1 MLKLITPGAM
11 IIPEATLVASGQK
24 AILVSY
30 PYDPTNKAL
39 RKEIWIPRAAI
50 AICSPI
56 PLDVQGKRHP
66 GVGVHIEGWFLSDDG
81 KESKLDPDIYR
92 AMRPIESNVDIDLL
106 TTHGNNRKRD
116 LPPLPDPTEEQL
128 AVMETVAER
137 LKTEPVAVVVGPAGT
152 GKTTI
157 MRMLAQHLKKAL
169 KRNEFIFLA
178 PTGKAAIRLSEVTGF
193 DTRTMHSFIYGG
205 ASEEDANGN
214 PIFRG
219 NQDKTAGGN
228 QTIIFI
234 DEASMVGGKLTEDFL
249 KSIYDSTKVVV
260 FGDREQLEPVKDV
273 WGFPL
278 MQPTTELKTVHR
290 QKEGSGILELATA
303 IRESRGLSLPEDGTV
318 KVDRGT
324 LYSAVQQYVALRKNG
339 EEVSFICALNS
350 LRHEANQAAR
360 IELGHTSPL
369 QDGDRLLVR
378 RNCWDFG
385 LMNGHVV
392 EVHNVKLLHEVDS
405 PAIIRACADA
415 DWTEGAYFFQIVGRK
430 NSWFIVPAHLLM
442 GNRQDW
448 YFWFKNNRMERP
460 VPSQYENLVDYYKA
474 LKNYKLSRLLLDR
487 VIECNYG
494 EAITCHASQG
504 SQYKHV
510 VVFMDPGM
518 QRNLTLP
525 GTHPLC
531 VASRRWWYTAV
542 TRAQQN
548 LYLTLAPSNLN
559 DASVPSTEYED

>member
-1 MLKLITPGAM
+1 VIKLITPGAM
-11 IIPEATLVASGQK
+11 IIPGATLVASGQK

-30 PYDPTNKAL
+30 PYDANNKAL
-39 RKEIWIPRAAI
+39 RKEIWVPRSAVAV
-50 AICSPI
+50 CSPI

-106 TTHGNNRKRD
+106 TTHGGEGKKG
-116 LPPLPDPTEEQL
+116 LPELPSPTEEQTE
-128 AVMETVAER
+128 VMEAVAAH
-137 LKTEPVAVVVGPAGT
+137 LKTEQIAVVVGPAGT

-157 MRMLAQHLKKAL
+157 MRLLAQHLKKAL
-169 KRNEFIFLA
+169 KRNELIFLA

-193 DTRTMHSFIYGG
+193 ETRTLHSFTYGG
-205 ASEEDANGN
+205 ASEEDVNGN

-219 NQDKTAGGN
+219 ARDQASGGPAS
-228 QTIIFI
+228 IVFI
-234 DEASMVGGKLTEDFL
+234 DEGSMVGSKLTQDFL
-249 KSIYDSTKVVV
+249 GNIQGSTKVVV

-278 MQPTTELKTVHR
+278 MEPTAALKTVHR

-303 IRESRGLSLPEDGTV
+303 IREARGLSLPEDGTV
-318 KVDRGT
+318 RTERGT
-324 LYSAVQQYVALRKNG
+324 LFSAVQQYVTLRRDG
-339 EEVSFICALNS
+339 QDVSFICALNT

-360 IELGHTSPL
+360 IELGHTEPL
-369 QDGDRLLVR
+369 QDGDRLLIR

-392 EVHNVKLLHEVDS
+392 QVHNVKLLHEVDS

-430 NSWFIVPAHLLM
+430 NSWFIVPGHLLM
-442 GNRQDW
+442 GSRQDW
-448 YFWFKNNRMERP
+448 YLWLKANRMERP
-460 VPSQYENLVDYYKA
+460 VPSQYGDTAEFYKA

-487 VIECNYG
+487 VVECNYG

-510 VVFMDPGM
+510 VVFMDPAT
-518 QRNLTLP
+518 QQNLMLS
-525 GTHPLC
+525 GTHPSC
-531 VASRRWWYTAV
+531 VSARRWWYTAV

-548 LYLTLAPSNLN
+548 LYLTFSPTNLS
-559 DASVPSTEYED
+559 DANTPAVNYED